1 VSARTVL
8 VVDDEPGIRFGIRKV
23 LERRGFAVNEAAS
36 CADARA
42 VLVNQWPE
50 AAVLDY
56 RLPDG
61 NALDLLDI
69 VRRAGARTQV
79 IVLTAHATIDLA
91 VEAMKRGAINF
102 FTKPLDLETLV
113 SLIEELPHSAA
124 APAVDESSEGEVVGL
139 QDPFVGHSGVIRA
152 LEARARKVSQS
163 ESPVLLVGETGSGKG
178 ILARWLHA
186 HSPRRS
192 AAFVD
197 LNCGGLNRDLLE
209 SELFGY
215 KAGAFT
221 GAHQSKSG
229 LLEVADGGTI
239 FLDEI
244 GDADPRVQTKLLKVL
259 EERKLRR
266 LGEVRE
272 REVAFRLIAA
282 THWDLLER
290 IRSGEFRQD
299 LYYRISI
306 LPLMIPPLRERLEDV
321 PALARVLLKRLRR
334 GREPELTDCALERL
348 RRHHWPGNVR
358 ELRNVLERANLFA
371 EGSTIHA
378 DDLHFDPSPEAEGSA
393 ESTLALTLQE
403 SEIRHIQRVLSDV
416 EGSVTRAAKRL
427 GVPRSS
433 LYQKLKRYGLGTT
446 SET

>member
-8 VVDDEPGIRFGIRKV
+8 VVDDEPAIRFGIRKV

-36 CADARA
+36 CADARTA
-42 VLVNQWPE
+42 LVNQRPE

-61 NALDLLDI
+61 NALDLLDV

-113 SLIEELPHSAA
+113 SLIEELPPSATD
-124 APAVDESSEGEVVGL
+124 PDVDEGPEGEGL
-139 QDPFVGHSGVIRA
+139 ENPFVGHSELIRA
-152 LEARARKVSQS
+152 LEARARKVCQS
-163 ESPVLLVGETGSGKG
+163 ESPVLLVGETGTGKG
-178 ILARWLHA
+178 VLARWLHA

-192 AAFVD
+192 APFVD

-239 FLDEI
+239 LLDEI

-272 REVAFRLIAA
+272 RKVAFRLIAA

-290 IRSGEFRQD
+290 IRSGEFRKD

-321 PALARVLLKRLRR
+321 PDLAWVLLKRLGR

-348 RRHHWPGNVR
+348 GQHHWPGNVR
-358 ELRNVLERANLFA
+358 ELRNVLERATLFA

-378 DDLHFDPSPEAEGSA
+378 DDLHFDPSPEEESSV

-416 EGSVTRAAKRL
+416 EGSVARAAKRL

-433 LYQKLKRYGLGTT
+433 LYQKLKRYGLDTT